1 MVGSERRWKKITAN
15 VCAVVTVPA
24 PMIVRPSS
32 VSLDVDFS
40 LDGRW
45 LWKRRPWKIVSGF

>member
-1 MVGSERRWKKITAN
+1 MTAN

-32 VSLDVDFS
+32 VRRAVLFS
-40 LDGRW
+40 LSGR
-45 LWKRRPWKIVSGF
+45 LLARSP